1 MRPIT
6 IHTSCENP
14 EFPTRVRIID
24 LDGSFEE
31 ARDYTP
37 PEYTFSV
44 KVEIKY
50 NKVVDGKE
58 ENLVTCT
65 FWTETDSTQFSY
77 GDEDLDEE
85 SVEEWFLEG
94 LSEDLSFHDLEGLED
109 LDFYALGVPINE
121 DDEAGKDLE
130 DFITEA
136 FDECIS
142 DKYCDFDYRCS
153 DLYRQSIEII
163 PFTKKLETINGD
175 CKTVWSIED
184 FNYERDWDDTEDIN
198 VTYVVKCSFYIKDEL
213 LFSFQY
219 STYPRYFISASNDL
233 YSSVLKEI
241 ENRDFCEIEKVDKD
255 MSGLCDSFKK
265 YVEVLENE
273 DEPHDSFEEYIEE
286 YVQDEIEPN
295 EDEEIDITL
304 GELAEKWQEEYNQMS
319 IPQRKAFAGC
329 YDWEVEHVIKTL
341 VKYQQEIVKQVE
353 KDPNDE
359 YEKYLNDVL
368 DDNYN
373 AFGIYY
379 CEGTYY
385 LCFDSIFGKNIE
397 YEEHGRKSE
406 SPFTKEE
413 IEDYVEYVYG
423 EMCC

>member
-6 IHTSCENP
+6 VHTSCENP

-24 LDGSFEE
+24 LDGTFEE
-31 ARDYTP
+31 AGVYTP
-37 PEYTFSV
+37 PEYSFSV

-94 LSEDLSFHDLEGLED
+94 LSDDLSFHDLEGLED

-136 FDECIS
+136 LDECIS
-142 DKYCDFDYRCS
+142 DKYCGFDYICS
-153 DLYRQSIEII
+153 DLYRQSLEII
-163 PFTKKLETINGD
+163 PFTKEVETINGD

-184 FNYERDWDDTEDIN
+184 FDYERKWDDPEDIY
-198 VTYVVKCSFYIKDEL
+198 VTFVVKCSFYIKDEL
-213 LFSFQY
+213 LYSFQY
-219 STYPRYFISASNDL
+219 TTYPQYLISASNNL

-241 ENRDFCEIEKVDKD
+241 EQRDFCKIERVDKD

-265 YVEVLENE
+265 YVEVLEDE

-286 YVQDEIEPN
+286 FIREEIEPN
-295 EDEEIDITL
+295 EDEDIDVSL
-304 GELAEKWQEEYNQMS
+304 GEVAEKWKEDFDQMTTL
-319 IPQRKAFAGC
+319 QRKGFAGLF
-329 YDWEVEHVIKTL
+329 DWEIEHVVKTL
-341 VKYQQEIVKQVE
+341 VKYQQEIVKLVE
-353 KDPNDE
+353 KDPDGE
-359 YEKYLNDVL
+359 YEKYEEDLL
-368 DDNYN
+368 DSPFY

-379 CEGTYY
+379 KEGTYY
-385 LCFDSIFGKNIE
+385 LCFDNRFGKEIE
-397 YEEHGRKSE
+397 YEEHGEKSTA
-406 SPFTKEE
+406 PFTEKQ
-413 IEDYVEYVYG
+413 IKDYVEYVYG
-423 EMCC
+423 EMCS